1 MKSRTA
7 LILPFLCSIL
17 IVDLG
22 YSQQSGVEVKPS
34 RRGDRVEITVNGKP
48 FTTYMN
54 SINTLDIGKPVFAPV
69 YDSNGTIVTRGYP
82 LVQGIEG
89 ENEDHPHHTGAFFT
103 YGDISAGWVKSLD
116 FWASRSKGERIR
128 TTKIRDFQSGA
139 DFGSLTT
146 VALWEAPQT
155 GPILEQTQKATFRYD
170 PNSRII
176 DYDITLEALDVPVT
190 FEDTKEGGLGLRY
203 HYGLTEKNG
212 GSYLNAEG
220 LETEK
225 NVWGKRSKWIALSGK
240 IEGEPVVIAMF
251 YHPEAINSP
260 PYWHAR
266 GYGLFTVNPFGG
278 RRAFSGN
285 KEEPSITR
293 IEPGESIDIKYRLFI
308 YSGELTQSQLEQKF
322 DDYVRQYAD

>member
-1 MKSRTA
+1 
-7 LILPFLCSIL
+7 L
-17 IVDLG
+17 IVDLS
-22 YSQQSGVEVKPS
+22 YSQQSGVVVEPS
-34 RRGDRVEITVNGKP
+34 RRGERVEITVDGKP
-48 FTTYMN
+48 FTTYMH
-54 SINTLDIGKPVFAPV
+54 SINALDIGKPVFAPIHN
-69 YDSNGTIVTRGYP
+69 SNGTIVTRGYP
-82 LVQGIEG
+82 LVHGIEG

-103 YGDISAGWVKSLD
+103 YGDITAGWVKSLD
-116 FWASRSKGERIR
+116 FWASRSRGERIR
-128 TTKIRDFQSGA
+128 ATKISNYQSGR

-155 GPILEQTQKATFRYD
+155 GPILEQTQSATFRYD
-170 PNSRII
+170 AKSRII

-220 LETEK
+220 LRTEK

-240 IEGEPVVIAMF
+240 IEGEPVVIAIL

-278 RRAFSGN
+278 RQAFSG
-285 KEEPSITR
+285 KEEEPSFTR
-293 IEPGESIDIKYRLFI
+293 IEPGGSINIKYRLII
-308 YSGELTQSQLEQKF
+308 YAGELTQSQVEQKF
-322 DDYVRQYAD
+322 NDYVRQYAD